1 MEKLILLVVV
11 LVGGAAILA
20 ALVFIL
26 AEYVRAV
33 VGVFGWLLFSTGR
46 WFTGDKTAFT
56 DWCEETHDLQH
67 AMGRLQAIVDSI
79 PKQQLKNG
87 QP

>member
-1 MEKLILLVVV
+1 MVLIVAV
-11 LVGGAAILA
+11 VGGAAIFA
-20 ALVFIL
+20 AVVFIV

-33 VGVFGWLLFSTGR
+33 VGVFGWLLFATSR
-46 WFTGDKTAFT
+46 WFAGDKAAFT
-56 DWCEETHDLQH
+56 DWCEETHDLQRT
-67 AMGRLQAIVDSI
+67 MERLQAIVDSI

>member
-1 MEKLILLVVV
+1 MEKLIVLAVV
-11 LVGGAAILA
+11 LVGGTAILA

-33 VGVFGWLLFSTGR
+33 AGVFGWLLFSIGR
-46 WFTGDKTAFT
+46 WLSGDRAAFA
-56 DWCEETHDLQH
+56 DWCQETHDVERAL
-67 AMGRLQAIVDSI
+67 GRLQAIVDSI

-87 QP
+87 QL

>member
-11 LVGGAAILA
+11 LVGGAAVLA
-20 ALVFIL
+20 VVVFIL

-46 WFTGDKTAFT
+46 WLSGDKAAFTG
-56 DWCEETHDLQH
+56 WCEETHDVERAL
-67 AMGRLQAIVDSI
+67 GRLQAIVDSI